1 MDRECKECGA
11 RYMTVPA
18 SMSITMQVGMYAIG
32 VLFILSGALAAVVRL
47 SAMQGPGGWRV
58 VEPALRAIV
67 ISVVVGSG
75 ALSLPH
81 QMRKQREESLKE
93 YQASAPPGAPP
104 PVEMPPPAD
113 MVFLCIM
120 LGGMALTAPLFSSL
134 LTVVVFGPAAIV
146 CGVIALA
153 QGHLKGL
160 IGMALGVVGLIV
172 WGWVFG
178 YFILG

>member
-1 MDRECKECGA
+1 MG
-11 RYMTVPA
+11 
-18 SMSITMQVGMYAIG
+18 
-32 VLFILSGALAAVVRL
+32 LVRL
-47 SAMQGPGGWRV
+47 SEMQGPGGWRV
-58 VEPALRAIV
+58 VEIALRSIV

-120 LGGMALTAPLFSSL
+120 LGGTALIAPLFSSL
-134 LTVVVFGPAAIV
+134 LTVVVFGPAAVV
-146 CGVIALA
+146 CGIVALA

-160 IGMALGVVGLIV
+160 VGMVLGIVGMIV
-172 WGWVFG
+172 WGMLF
-178 YFILG
+178 F